1 MMTPAKSEEEA
12 SPCCEVKLS
21 ARGSR
26 LIYPFGEPPRQYDV
40 AIPRTV
46 IYIYKYKSDPKNWR
60 GTLFARQNN
69 LAGRTRKMHFP
80 EEL

>member
-46 IYIYKYKSDPKNWR
+46 IYIYININQTQKTGGEHCLRDKI
-60 GTLFARQNN
+60 T
-69 LAGRTRKMHFP
+69 
-80 EEL
+80 